1 MTRKHEDLHYRLFAK
16 LLMFLTLLLGGA
28 IGYFTGVMIGEER
41 AKELI
46 YEGLTIAQTSE
57 DITTIQKKA
66 LASCMKT
73 KLGATRYAEW
83 EANATLTLDEISI
96 IVSCQVPSVE

>member
-28 IGYFTGVMIGEER
+28 IGYFTGVTIGEER

-46 YEGLTIAQTSE
+46 YEGLTLAQTS
-57 DITTIQKKA
+57 DDSATIQKTA
-66 LASCMKT
+66 LAACMKT
-73 KLGATRYAEW
+73 KLGAVRFAEW
-83 EANATLTLDEISI
+83 EANATLTLNEISTI
-96 IVSCQVPSVE
+96 LTCQVPSRE